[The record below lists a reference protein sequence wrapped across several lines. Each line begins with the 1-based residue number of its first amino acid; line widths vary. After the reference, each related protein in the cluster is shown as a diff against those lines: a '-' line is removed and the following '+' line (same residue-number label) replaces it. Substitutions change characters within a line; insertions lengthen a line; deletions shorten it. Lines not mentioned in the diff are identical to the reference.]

1 MKPNKKNYLNWD
13 TPIKYIKGVGPK
25 LGAWFE
31 KAGLKTVHDFIH
43 RFPRTYQ
50 DNRRLSSF
58 EDLSPDQQVI
68 IQADVV
74 KKNIIPLRARNK
86 KIYEIVISDGIQT
99 LPCRFFTMPY
109 KNWFNSLRVGER
121 VEVRGKVSVYRES
134 WTFNHPQI
142 FPAKEELLK
151 EEDLILPIYTE
162 IEHVTQY
169 KIRSII
175 KEIFNSLD
183 PKENDLEW
191 LPQQLI
197 KKYKLHTKNQALRG
211 VHFPEKEHIDD
222 YLKFQ
227 TPFQKRLIF
236 DEFFEI
242 QIYFALKNQGWKT
255 GQSLPIPIQKNL
267 LEEIKKQLPFELSPA
282 QKKVLQEIF
291 KDLQSPH
298 PMHRLLQGDVGSGKT
313 VVALISALLCAKAGY
328 QSVIM
333 VPTEILANQHYRN
346 ASKFLEPFGVKVEKL
361 TGKMKSAHKRTVRAV
376 LQSGFCQVCIGTH
389 ALIQEDVQFHKLSLI
404 VIDEQHRF
412 GVHQRALLKAKGY
425 DPHFLVMTAT
435 PIPRTLSMSLY
446 GDLDISVID
455 ELPKGRLPIQTK
467 RVFPKK
473 RKEVF
478 DFLHQEVQ
486 KGRQAY
492 VVYPLVEESEKL
504 DLKNAGDQYEKLKAY
519 YKDLKWGLLTG
530 RMSPEEKQEVMEKFL
545 KKEIEVLV
553 ATTVIEVGVDVPNAS
568 VMVIEHAERF
578 GLSQMHQLR
587 GRVGRGSYKS
597 YCFVALGE
605 RFSKESS
612 ERAYIMQS
620 CSNGFEIAE
629 QDLEIRG
636 PGEFLGS
643 RQSGLPHFK
652 IANMIRDNKI
662 LHLAKQSAFDLIS
675 NDPSLDKRENEGVKQ
690 RTREL
695 SLSIQPG

>member
-1 MKPNKKNYLNWD
+1 MGKKKYLKWD
-13 TPIKYIKGVGPK
+13 TSIKYVKGVGPK
-25 LGAWFE
+25 LGAVFE
-31 KAGLKTVHDFIH
+31 KAGLKTVYDFVH

-58 EDLSPDQQVI
+58 HNLTSDQQVI
-68 IQADVV
+68 VQADVV
-74 KKNIIPLRARNK
+74 KKNIIPLRSRNK
-86 KIYEIVISDGIQT
+86 KIYEIVISDGSQKI
-99 LPCRFFTMPY
+99 PCRFFTMPY

-121 VEVRGKVSVYRES
+121 VEVRGKVSFYRSS

-142 FPAKEELLK
+142 FPAGSEVIQ
-151 EEDLILPIYTE
+151 EEDLILPVYTE
-162 IEHVTQY
+162 MDQVTQY
-169 KIRSII
+169 KIRSIV

-183 PKENDLEW
+183 FTEEELEW
-191 LPQQLI
+191 LPKDLL
-197 KKYKLHTKNQALRG
+197 KKYGLVSKGKALKG
-211 VHFPEKEHIDD
+211 IHFPQKERTDE

-227 TPFQKRLIF
+227 TEFQKRLIF

-255 GQSLPIPIQKNL
+255 GQGIPIPIKEGL
-267 LEEIKKQLPFELSPA
+267 LQEIKQQLPFELSLA
-282 QKKVLQEIF
+282 QKKVLKEIF
-291 KDLQSPH
+291 KDLKSPH

-313 VVALISALLCAKAGY
+313 VVALISALLCAKAGC

-333 VPTEILANQHYRN
+333 APTEILANQHYRN
-346 ASKFLEPFGVKVEKL
+346 ASQFLEPFGVKVEKL
-361 TGKMKSAHKRTVRAV
+361 TGKMKPAHKRTVRGV

-389 ALIQEDVQFHKLSLI
+389 ALIQEEVQFHKLSFI

-412 GVHQRALLKAKGY
+412 GVHQRALLRSKGY

-446 GDLDISVID
+446 GDLDVSVID
-455 ELPKGRLPIQTK
+455 ELPQGRLPIFTR

-473 RKEVF
+473 RKDVF
-478 DFLHQEVQ
+478 DFLKQEVE

-492 VVYPLVEESEKL
+492 VVYPLVEESENL
-504 DLKNAGDQYEKLKAY
+504 DLKNAVDQYEKLKTY
-519 YKDLKWGLLTG
+519 YKTLKWGLLTG
-530 RMSPEEKQEVMEKFL
+530 RMSPEDKQEVMEKFL

-587 GRVGRGSYKS
+587 GRVGRGSHKS
-597 YCFVALGE
+597 YCFVILGD

-612 ERAYIMQS
+612 ERANVMQNS
-620 CSNGFEIAE
+620 SNGFEIAE
-629 QDLEIRG
+629 KDLELRG
-636 PGEFLGS
+636 PGEFVGS

-662 LHLAKQSAFDLIS
+662 LFLAKQSAFDLILQ
-675 NDPSLDKRENEGVKQ
+675 DPHLEKKENEGVKK

-695 SLSIQPG
+695 SLNIQPG